1 MSVELIRAFLL
12 KSKASKRQTFLNDLF
27 KSMDKDHSRKID
39 YSEFKHGLFHL
50 GLTDLTEGEI
60 RKLFN
65 EFDTKKDG
73 KIDYTEFV
81 SVLRPSLSTTRL
93 RAIDEAFR
101 KLDINNDG
109 VLSIED
115 FRVVYIEQAK
125 KHPKCLDGT
134 WTIEQVFFQ
143 DHWIFTL
150 KQYHFYFT
158 KHKGTSKFLRRF

>member
-39 YSEFKHGLFHL
+39 YHEFKQGLFHL
-50 GLTDLTEGEI
+50 GLTDLTEAEI
-60 RKLFN
+60 RKLFSD
-65 EFDTKKDG
+65 FDTKKDG

-81 SVLRPSLSTTRL
+81 TALRPQLPQIRL
-93 RAIDEAFR
+93 KAIDEAFR
-101 KLDINNDG
+101 KLDVNNDG

-115 FRVVYIEQAK
+115 FRIVYIEQAK

-134 WTIEQVFFQ
+134 WTIEQVN
-143 DHWIFTL
+143 
-150 KQYHFYFT
+150 
-158 KHKGTSKFLRRF
+158 